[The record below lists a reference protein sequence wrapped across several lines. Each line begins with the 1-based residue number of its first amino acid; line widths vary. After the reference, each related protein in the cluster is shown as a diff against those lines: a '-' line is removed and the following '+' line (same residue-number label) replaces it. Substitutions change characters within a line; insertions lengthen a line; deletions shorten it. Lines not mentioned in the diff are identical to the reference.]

1 MKISIKIIVLL
12 EVLLIGSIGII
23 GFFASIS
30 GTQAINTRIEDQLE
44 SVVTLKQYYLANH
57 IEETEQKLR
66 HLSKHITTAMNNQSN
81 YHLFIRETMQS
92 YLDDA
97 DEFTEFFI
105 LDYKGVVQISTN
117 TDHERKI
124 RSNENY
130 FQYGKNNSYIQSFY
144 YDLFI
149 KNTSIIF
156 SLPIKG
162 KNDEL
167 LGVLAGRGNVNLISD
182 IIDDV
187 SGLGN
192 TGETFLVNGFNY
204 LISDLRKQESES
216 LKKNIHT
223 PIVEYCLDE
232 KPVSFSFYD
241 SYYDYNNDLV
251 IGGSLFIPELN
262 AGLIAKIDQNE
273 AYASL
278 YVFSSI
284 ISFICICAI
293 SAITLLV
300 YYFIKRI
307 TRQIVI
313 LDSCLKKISKGNLSS
328 EISINS
334 NDEIG
339 SLAKSFN
346 TMKLSLIKSKDELLK
361 YQHHLEEKVE
371 MRTKDLH
378 KKISA
383 LEKSE
388 FQNQQLLTELRH
400 TKFDLEQLNE
410 TLEQKVID
418 RTEEVQ
424 SLLKQKDEFIGQL
437 GHDLKN
443 PLGPLIQLLPIIEK
457 QEQDTK
463 KKEILVIV
471 NRNVVYMKNLVTKT
485 LELARLNSPNT
496 KFNYELIS
504 IKEELNSILNSNRFI
519 FDEKNMKI
527 NDNITDNL
535 IVYADKLRIE
545 ELFTNLLN
553 NAVKYSENDGT
564 ITINAEKKDHEILF
578 SVQDEGIGMTS
589 EQIERMFD
597 EFYKADSSR
606 HDFDSSGLGM
616 SIAKRIVEK
625 HGGRIWVESN
635 GLGKGSTFYFTIP
648 YNSR

>member
-1 MKISIKIIVLL
+1 MKIGIKIIVLL
-12 EVLLIGSIGII
+12 EILLIGSIGIL
-23 GFFASIS
+23 GFFTYLSV
-30 GTQAINTRIEDQLE
+30 TQAINTRIEDQLE

-57 IEETEQKLR
+57 IEETEQKLC
-66 HLSKHITTAMNNQSN
+66 HLSKYIATVMNNQSN
-81 YHLFIRETMQS
+81 YHFFIRETMKS

-105 LDYKGVVQISTN
+105 LDHEGVVQISTN

-130 FQYGKNNSYIQSFY
+130 FRYGKNNSYIQSFY

-156 SLPIKG
+156 SLPIEG

-167 LGVLAGRGNVNLISD
+167 LGVLAGRGNINIISD

-187 SGLGN
+187 SGLGK

-223 PIVEYCLDE
+223 PIVEFCLDE
-232 KPVSFSFYD
+232 KPLAFSFYD

-278 YVFSSI
+278 YAFLSM

-293 SAITLLV
+293 GIITLLV

-307 TRQIVI
+307 TRKIVM
-313 LDSCLKKISKGNLSS
+313 LDSCLKKISNGNLSS
-328 EISINS
+328 KISINS

-371 MRTKDLH
+371 LRTKDLH

-463 KKEILVIV
+463 KKEMLVIV

-519 FDEKNMKI
+519 FDEKNMNI
-527 NDNITDNL
+527 DDNITDNL